1 MRPIPI
7 YIITLAWLVAS
18 ILTGCKSGQS
28 HPELAADGQRLVDS
42 ARSLYKQAR
51 AAQNAGAPERA
62 IPFFRRCLHV
72 DSPDTMV
79 QWALQPVLNDALL
92 QMFNS
97 YQSLGQ
103 TAECMREFN
112 ALTDRP
118 TQTLQNYSW
127 RDLNS
132 IKAYSMAMAEG
143 HDSEAESLIVYSL
156 SLPLKGVVSIT
167 DDEGVSHNLRAERLF
182 RDYSYAAAI
191 CYSNLAKQR
200 QVVEWSKKAIAVSD
214 KCGKIS
220 GTQYICSLLSSVY
233 MRQGNMPEAIRLS
246 EKAVDYAEDLK
257 DTISVVNAY
266 NVLARIFLDLNLPEL
281 ANVSS
286 TRGVDYLLQLKEVN
300 PMIATQTYV
309 QKSKALY
316 ALGRKDSCM
325 QMLRRAYS
333 TCRNLPYNNGMSDV
347 DYQAG
352 IVLVTSTKVQYR
364 QRGIHYLQHVAREAT
379 PMVKARAYY
388 GLAQGYQ
395 AQGDRAACEAALD
408 SMYSL
413 EHSAEPPNLVSGA
426 SSFAVSYHLDSGN
439 PQKLAKFAADLQT
452 EYKNRDAQNVMQ
464 RVAEDVAHE
473 NMRKERLALERE
485 QNELQR
491 RHWLLLSS
499 VAMLLF
505 VLISLCY
512 IYMRKKARHRREKLQ
527 LREEIDEKEKQIS
540 ETSER
545 MHSMQ
550 QTYQSLQRLEQL
562 GSSLQTS
569 VEVRRFEQYFS
580 QVCPELEQRIAQYA
594 DILSQKEILLIKL
607 HFAGLSNAQ
616 ISQSLGIASR
626 SVTVYRYRIRQ
637 KLHLQDESLDNFF
650 KSQAEAKGH
659 SEIIQKDDEKMPT

>member
-1 MRPIPI
+1 M
-7 YIITLAWLVAS
+7 WLVAS
-18 ILTGCKSGQS
+18 LFTGCKNGSSQ
-28 HPELAADGQRLVDS
+28 PRLAADGQHLVDS

-51 AAQNAGAPERA
+51 AEQNAGTPERA
-62 IPFFRRCLHV
+62 IPLFRRCLHV

-103 TAECMREFN
+103 TDECLRTLST
-112 ALTDRP
+112 LTDRP

-132 IKAYSMAMAEG
+132 IKAYAMAMAEG
-143 HDSEAESLIVYSL
+143 HDREAESLIAYTL
-156 SLPLKGVVSIT
+156 SLPLKGMVSTT
-167 DDEGVSHNLRAERLF
+167 DDEGDSHNLRAERLF

-191 CYSNLAKQR
+191 CYSNLARQQ
-200 QVVEWSKKAIAVSD
+200 QVVAWSKKAIAVSD

-233 MRQGNMPEAIRLS
+233 QRQGNMPEAIRLS
-246 EKAVDYAEDLK
+246 EKAVDYAESLK
-257 DTISVVNAY
+257 DTLSVVNAY
-266 NVLARIFLDLNLPEL
+266 NVLARIFLDLNLTEL
-281 ANVSS
+281 ANVSA
-286 TRGVDYLLQLKEVN
+286 TRGLNYLLQLKEVN

-325 QMLRRAYS
+325 LMLRRAYS
-333 TCRNLPYNNGMSDV
+333 TCRSLPYNNGMSDV

-352 IVLVTSTKVQYR
+352 IILVASTHAQHR
-364 QRGIHYLQHVAREAT
+364 QRGIQYLQHVAREAT
-379 PMVKARAYY
+379 PMVRARAYY

-395 AQGDRAACEAALD
+395 AQGNRAACEAALD
-408 SMYSL
+408 SMYRL
-413 EHSAEPPNLVSGA
+413 EHSATSPNLVSGA
-426 SSFAVSYHLDSGN
+426 SSFAVSFHLSTDNS
-439 PQKLAKFAADLQT
+439 QKLAKFAADLQT

-473 NMRKERLALERE
+473 NMRKERLALQRE
-485 QNELQR
+485 QSELQQ

-505 VLISLCY
+505 VLISLFY

-545 MHSMQ
+545 MQSMQ

-569 VEVRRFEQYFS
+569 ADVRRFEQYFA
-580 QVCPELEQRIAQYA
+580 QAYPKLEQRIAQYA
-594 DILSQKEILLIKL
+594 DLLSQKEILLIKL
-607 HFAGLSNAQ
+607 HFAKLSNAQ
-616 ISQSLGIASR
+616 ISQSLGIALR

-637 KLHLQDESLDNFF
+637 KLHLQDESLDDFF
-650 KSQAEAKGH
+650 MSHAESKGQSH
-659 SEIIQKDDEKMPT
+659 ITQTDNAR